1 MKRKG
6 GIVLRDGSP
15 CFARFGEPND
25 GCKKFA
31 KKAVDELERH
41 PYMPPP
47 ASGGGLI
54 EARRRFAPLLSRY
67 NRSRNQTNRGK
78 IRVGSLTLSV

>member
-15 CFARFGEPND
+15 LFARFGEPND

-47 ASGGGLI
+47 ASGGGLH
-54 EARRRFAPLLSRY
+54 
-67 NRSRNQTNRGK
+67 
-78 IRVGSLTLSV
+78 